1 MSETTRIMLSVF
13 GSALTIAVALA
24 ALILTSAD
32 HTRRQFNE
40 QIELTRGQFSDQIEI
55 TRQQFSDQIELTRQQ
70 FAEQNEAMHRHFSEQ
85 IELTRRHSDSQFEQ
99 VREDLREVRGEVRS
113 LAERVAKVE
122 GLLVAARTPE
132 PAAPS
137 EPPGAGGS

>member
-1 MSETTRIMLSVF
+1 MSETTRIVLSVF
-13 GSALTIAVALA
+13 GSALTVAVALA

-32 HTRRQFNE
+32 HTRR
-40 QIELTRGQFSDQIEI
+40 
-55 TRQQFSDQIELTRQQ
+55 QFSDQIELTRQQ

-99 VREDLREVRGEVRS
+99 VREDLGEVREDLGEVRGEVRS

-122 GLLVAARTPE
+122 GLLVAVRTPGPE
-132 PAAPS
+132 APS